1 VSSRSWPAFRIFR
14 ILIFAAEIAFAY
26 RIHYWC
32 SVFYSEETVGL
43 RRARLHRKKADR
55 LRRLA
60 IALKGILIKL
70 GQFMSAR
77 VDLLPEEY
85 TRTLS
90 QLQDAV
96 PPADFRLIKQRL
108 RIELGQNLDEVF
120 TAFNE
125 SPIAAASLGQVHEAV
140 LIDGRRVAVK
150 IQYPGI
156 RRIVEA
162 DLRAARWA
170 CLFLQR
176 FLPHV
181 RFDILYQEFSHLLQQ
196 ELDYLQ
202 EARNAERFYQNFI
215 DDERI
220 VVPRVIRD
228 YTTPKVLTLEF
239 VEGIKI
245 TDFESIRTTGVEL
258 SSLAQLLMECYMK
271 QLFAHRFLHGDPHP
285 GNLFVRSGRSH
296 QNGADTGPVLVFVD
310 FGLMQPL
317 SVSMREGIKTTVGGI
332 IDRDIYRIVEG
343 LADLG
348 FIDRTGDHRAIEKV
362 ASFFIEKYRDI
373 SPKSFREIGIGDIA
387 DDLHQIFSVSTEV
400 QMPNDFILIWRTL
413 GMLNGINSRLD
424 PNLNIIELAKPY
436 AIPFVRSE
444 EGSFE
449 AWMKTGRQVGR
460 SLLALPESLE
470 RFLTLANRGDF
481 KTQMSSEDVTGAL
494 MRLYRLIHRAILGAF
509 VLVLVVMARYLQVQG
524 FIFEGRAAW
533 GAALLIGVILGWSYF
548 KDRR

>member
-1 VSSRSWPAFRIFR
+1 VSPRSWPAFRIFR
-14 ILIFAAEIAFAY
+14 ILIFAAEVAIAY

-32 SVFYSEETVGL
+32 SVFYSEETVAI

-55 LRRLA
+55 LRQLA

-85 TRTLS
+85 TRILS

-96 PPADFRLIKQRL
+96 PPAEFHKIKQRL
-108 RIELGQNLDEVF
+108 RIELGQNPEEVF
-120 TAFNE
+120 AAFNE
-125 SPIAAASLGQVHEAV
+125 TPIAAASLGQVHEAI
-140 LIDGRRVAVK
+140 LLDGRRVAVK

-156 RRIVEA
+156 RQIVEA
-162 DLRAARWA
+162 DLRAARWT

-176 FLPHV
+176 FLQHV
-181 RFDILYQEFSHLLQQ
+181 RFDILYREFSHLLHQ
-196 ELDYLQ
+196 ELDHLQ

-215 DDERI
+215 DDDRI
-220 VVPRVIRD
+220 VVPKVIRQ

-245 TDFESIRTTGVEL
+245 SDFESIRATGLEL
-258 SSLAQLLMECYMK
+258 SALAQLLMECYMK

-285 GNLFVRSGRSH
+285 GNLFVRPGRSPK
-296 QNGADTGPVLVFVD
+296 NSVDSGPVLVFVD

-317 SVSMREGIKTTVGGI
+317 SVSMREGIKITVGGI
-332 IDRDIYRIVEG
+332 IDRDIHRIVEG

-373 SPKSFREIGIGDIA
+373 SPKSFQEIGIGDIA
-387 DDLHQIFSVSTEV
+387 DDLQQIFSVSTDV

-449 AWMKTGRQVGR
+449 TWLKTGRRVGR
-460 SLLALPESLE
+460 SLLALPEFLE

-494 MRLYRLIHRAILGAF
+494 MKLYRLVHRAVLGVF
-509 VLVLVVMARYLQVQG
+509 ILVLVVMARFLQTQG
-524 FIFEGRAAW
+524 YIFEGRAAW
-533 GAALLIGVILGWSYF
+533 AAAVLIGVILGWSFF
-548 KDRR
+548 KDRQ